1 LFWEELDMFV
11 ATLVFTILLAVAFAF
26 AGGSKLAGVQQM
38 RDSATHLGFSFPAY
52 QRIGALEVL
61 GAAGLLIGLWFAPLG
76 IAAAAGLVLLTIGAV
91 YFHIKAKDP
100 AKIYAFP
107 VVFVVFSLVALVLR
121 AVTA

>member
-1 LFWEELDMFV
+1 MFV
-11 ATLVFTILLAVAFAF
+11 ATLVFTILLAVAFGF
-26 AGGSKLAGVQQM
+26 AGGSKLAGAQQM

-76 IAAAAGLVLLTIGAV
+76 IAAAAGLALLTIGAV

-100 AKIYAFP
+100 AKVYASA
-107 VVFVVFSLVALVLR
+107 VVFAVFSLVALILR

>member
-1 LFWEELDMFV
+1 MFV
-11 ATLVFTILLAVAFAF
+11 ATLVLSILLAVAFVF
-26 AGGSKLAGVQQM
+26 AGGSKLAGVQRM
-38 RDSATHLGFSFPAY
+38 RDSAAHLGLSFPAY

-76 IAAAAGLVLLTIGAV
+76 IAAAAGLVLLMIGAV

-100 AKIYAFP
+100 AKIYSAP
-107 VVFVVFSLVALVLR
+107 VVFAVVSLVALILR